1 MTSTTWTTRTPTSS
15 GEWGDGRLMGSLK
28 APRASGVSLLS
39 EVDSAEMQAIFIIPS
54 DWRVV
59 KAKSAK
65 IARFPR

>member
-1 MTSTTWTTRTPTSS
+1 
-15 GEWGDGRLMGSLK
+15 MGSLK
-28 APRASGVSLLS
+28 RPRASGVSLLS

-65 IARFPR
+65 IPNILFADNLMRTQRKSVQGA